1 MRGPPRRIAR
11 SSPVFVN
18 EDPGADLAGEVDD
31 LGATSV
37 EYALLA
43 AFIAAAAAAAF
54 LGFGSMVLSLFEQG
68 KGAFP

>member
-1 MRGPPRRIAR
+1 LHEVV
-11 SSPVFVN
+11 PVFVN

-31 LGATSV
+31 GAASV